1 LFSSGMASRMS
12 RRHSPLVCV
21 STTSRR
27 LAPSLHNRTTRKRPR
42 IQ

>member
-1 LFSSGMASRMS
+1 LFSSGTASSMS
-12 RRHSPLVCV
+12 RRHSPLVC
-21 STTSRR
+21 TTSRR